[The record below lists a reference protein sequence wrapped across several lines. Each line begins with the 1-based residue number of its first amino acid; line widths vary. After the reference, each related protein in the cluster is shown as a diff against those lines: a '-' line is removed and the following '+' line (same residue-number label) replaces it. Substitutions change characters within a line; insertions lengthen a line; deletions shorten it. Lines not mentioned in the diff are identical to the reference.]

1 MGNDERAWSWSRT
14 LVGGAVAWL
23 FLVALLVLLFL
34 PNLPQSALQWVLLVV
49 LGPPAYVLGEAFF
62 GWLLSREH
70 GTAISRR
77 RFSIKRIAVLLLV
90 FLAVF
95 ALSWWLSLLL
105 TAP

>member
-1 MGNDERAWSWSRT
+1 MSHDQRAGSWSRT
-14 LVGGAVAWL
+14 LLVGAFAWL
-23 FLVALLVLLFL
+23 SLVALLVFWLL
-34 PNLPQSALQWVLLVV
+34 PNLPQTALQWVLLVV

-70 GTAISRR
+70 GAAISRR